1 MDKVDAK
8 TRETAVTLLDVLW
21 ASRAAGEAARPSAAP
36 IVTTTANPS
45 TEVAANHI
53 DTVPMQVE
61 TNNGVLGNTP
71 TTTTLRHGFDT
82 NGWGNDTTVQHP
94 LSTPLIGNK
103 SFSSKSTSNITANHE
118 VDTNSKPQKPEHDTK
133 TISQQ
138 QQRQSQSSTNAAAAS
153 SVLGVPMTTVYN
165 QEHQMQYRNQEKQLE
180 QQQCIE
186 QNQTQQPSKKFEQNS
201 FLSANSTSITSSI
214 SSNTTTPMMI
224 SMTSIGFGIDNNNT
238 SRVDATEATIKA
250 VRDAMERST
259 LRFQTFH
266 SHSLQIKIQLGVP
279 SVGTQVSSLGGSYSK
294 SKQGQTKLQPM
305 NVDLARLSSV
315 LPRLIP
321 ILPVQVDVGGLFV
334 PGETP
339 SAPSI
344 CTAVACITFESQPQ
358 PSPSQSQLQ
367 PQPSP
372 RASAAP
378 PLPPR
383 PSLAFETSTA
393 GLQKP
398 KQSSAMDVTSM
409 AATRIL
415 HAPTQKQEPQE
426 HQQQQPC
433 APMKQQPTN
442 LLPPSTTTAQQQ
454 PECDLTAPQQW
465 PRENTKTHD
474 ATRSVSDIAP
484 LPSSSLLYRT
494 QVKTRS
500 AARPPDQI
508 GNSGEKHPEK
518 TTTPISSRMYNIAGG
533 STSIGNKRRHQ
544 QQNDKVNKKPPLP
557 EVRHDGNGMI
567 NPIEILAM
575 ISEQEINRRNVL
587 GANGTLTATSASTSR
602 AFSPAAPANSPITGS
617 SKSSTSAG
625 VVMADS
631 CTTFEGV
638 KTEGV
643 SRYCKSG
650 DRVLTPGSS
659 FTATRHNN
667 IQSFVYDQSNSIN
680 TANNSNSNNGRN
692 NSDHFTALGVHKIKN
707 GTENSTNISTMGT
720 TNLTKSASV
729 RQPSHQRSRQ
739 SNKLGGSLGGGRA
752 VSYSDYSN
760 EHPLPEERDCWALS
774 TRTTSSPVF
783 PLKLHE
789 TLTQIEKD
797 GYDDII
803 GWLPHGRSFKIH
815 KQKEFT
821 DIILPRYGIAF
832 VSSSTSLDD

>member
-21 ASRAAGEAARPSAAP
+21 TSRSAGGAVRPSATS
-36 IVTTTANPS
+36 IVNATANPS
-45 TEVAANHI
+45 TEVDANHI

-82 NGWGNDTTVQHP
+82 NGWGNGTTVQHQ
-94 LSTPLIGNK
+94 LSTQRIENK
-103 SFSSKSTSNITANHE
+103 PVSSNNTSNIIANHE
-118 VDTNSKPQKPEHDTK
+118 EDTNAKPQKLEHDTK

-138 QQRQSQSSTNAAAAS
+138 QSQSQSQPSTNAAATSSAS
-153 SVLGVPMTTVYN
+153 VVPMTTVHN
-165 QEHQMQYRNQEKQLE
+165 QEHQKQYWNQEKQLE
-180 QQQCIE
+180 QQKFIE
-186 QNQTQQPSKKFEQNS
+186 HNQTQQPSTKFEQNS
-201 FLSANSTSITSSI
+201 FLSPNSTSITSNI

-238 SRVDATEATIKA
+238 SQVDATEAAIKA

-279 SVGTQVSSLGGSYSK
+279 SVGTQVSSLRGSDSK

-315 LPRLIP
+315 LPRVIP

-339 SAPSI
+339 AAPSI
-344 CTAVACITFESQPQ
+344 CTAVACITLESQPQ
-358 PSPSQSQLQ
+358 PLPLQSQLQ
-367 PQPSP
+367 PQQSP
-372 RASAAP
+372 RASVAP

-398 KQSSAMDVTSM
+398 KQSSAMVVSST
-409 AATRIL
+409 AAIRMI
-415 HAPTQKQEPQE
+415 HVPTQKEEPQQ
-426 HQQQQPC
+426 HQHHQQQPC
-433 APMKQQPTN
+433 SQMKQKLTN
-442 LLPPSTTTAQQQ
+442 LLPTSTPTAQQK
-454 PECDLTAPQQW
+454 PECDPIAPQQW

-474 ATRSVSDIAP
+474 ATRYVSETAP
-484 LPSSSLLYRT
+484 LPSSSLLYRS
-494 QVKTRS
+494 QVKKIS
-500 AARPPDQI
+500 AAN
-508 GNSGEKHPEK
+508 NSGEKYPEK
-518 TTTPISSRMYNIAGG
+518 TTTPISSRMYHVAGG
-533 STSIGNKRRHQ
+533 STSIGNKRPHQ
-544 QQNDKVNKKPPLP
+544 QQKDKVNKKSPLSA
-557 EVRHDGNGMI
+557 VRHDGNGMR
-567 NPIEILAM
+567 NSIEILAM
-575 ISEQEINRRNVL
+575 ISEQEINRRSVL
-587 GANGTLTATSASTSR
+587 GANGTLTATSAATSR
-602 AFSPAAPANSPITGS
+602 AFSPAAPVNSPTSGS
-617 SKSSTSAG
+617 SKSSTSVE
-625 VVMADS
+625 VVMDDS
-631 CTTFEGV
+631 CTTFEGL

-659 FTATRHNN
+659 FAATRHSH
-667 IQSFVYDQSNSIN
+667 IQSFVYDQ
-680 TANNSNSNNGRN
+680 TANDSNSNNGRK
-692 NSDHFTALGVHKIKN
+692 NSDHFTTLGVHKLTN
-707 GTENSTNISTMGT
+707 GAENTTNTSTIGT
-720 TNLTKSASV
+720 ANLTKSASV
-729 RQPSHQRSRQ
+729 RQPPHQRSRQ
-739 SNKLGGSLGGGRA
+739 SNKLGGSRGGGRA
-752 VSYSDYSN
+752 VSYLDYSN

-821 DIILPRYGIAF
+821 DIILPRYGIVF
-832 VSSSTSLDD
+832 VSSRTSLDD